1 MMLKLKS
8 NIDPFIISPTHNVKW
23 LRVALAVAYTAVLT
37 LVLVQSSANPLL
49 GPAAPREFNLAWEI
63 LLTSGHL
70 VGFGLLVIA
79 NWSALAVVT
88 TSRRALITAVIFACL
103 LGLITELLQSF
114 VPDRSASLF
123 DLACDCGVALAT
135 AYFINRLYP

>member
-1 MMLKLKS
+1 MMLKLKFH
-8 NIDPFIISPTHNVKW
+8 IDPFIASPTNTMKW
-23 LRVALAVAYTAVLT
+23 LRVALAIAYTAVLT

-63 LLTSGHL
+63 LLTLGHL
-70 VGFGLLVIA
+70 VGFSLLVIV
-79 NWSALAVVT
+79 NWSALATIT

-103 LGLITELLQSF
+103 LGLITELLQGF

-123 DLACDCGVALAT
+123 DLACDCGVSFAT
-135 AYFINRLYP
+135 AYLIHRLYP